1 MPAHGLTQ
9 RRMAV
14 CLLLLAAGIL
24 LAACGE
30 DPLGPEPFQEPL
42 ADITGNGHHSCAL
55 TVSGKA
61 YCGGRGE
68 NGRPGNGGTRDQFAP
83 VPARAARRLASIAAG
98 DYPTC
103 PRPAAGAGWWGG

>member
-61 YCGGRGE
+61 YCWGRGD
-68 NGRPGNGGTRDQFAP
+68 NGQLGNGGTRDQFAP
-83 VPARAARRLASIAAG
+83 VPVRVSLDRESTRLNSSHVKITYAVF
-98 DYPTC
+98 C
-103 PRPAAGAGWWGG
+103 